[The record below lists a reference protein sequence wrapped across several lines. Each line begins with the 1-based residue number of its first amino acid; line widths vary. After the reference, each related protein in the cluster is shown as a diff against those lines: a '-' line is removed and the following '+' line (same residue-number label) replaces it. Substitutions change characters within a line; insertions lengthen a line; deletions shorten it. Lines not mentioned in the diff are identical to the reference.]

1 MKTPHPVTLQDGIV
15 RLEPMLAE
23 HAPALEA
30 AGLEG
35 DLWTLRVTHVPGPGE
50 GAAYVA
56 KALAMQSEGA
66 RIPFVVRH
74 LPTNTIVGTTSYHD
88 IVLPVDRIEIGHT
101 WYATRMQRTALNTT
115 CKRLLMT
122 HAFDTLGAQ
131 LVGLRTDHLNERSQ
145 RAIERLGAK
154 KDGVLRHHFLR
165 RDGSVR
171 DTVMYSITK
180 AEWPGVRQSMDA
192 TLAG

>member
-1 MKTPHPVTLQDGIV
+1 MKTPQPVTLQDGIV
-15 RLEPMLAE
+15 RLEPMLTE

>member
-1 MKTPHPVTLQDGIV
+1 MKTPQPVTLQDGIV

-101 WYATRMQRTALNTT
+101 WYAIRMQRTALNTT